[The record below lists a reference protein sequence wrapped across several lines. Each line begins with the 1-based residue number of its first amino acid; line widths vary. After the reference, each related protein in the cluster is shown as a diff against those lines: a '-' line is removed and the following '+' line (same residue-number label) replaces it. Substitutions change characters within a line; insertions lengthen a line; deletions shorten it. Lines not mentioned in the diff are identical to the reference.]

1 MGRYKTISDDEILCA
16 AREVFREQG
25 HTATTREIGQAAGIS
40 EAVLYQRFGSKD
52 DLFFAA
58 MAPRK
63 PDIEQLLGPKDPP
76 DDAHAYL
83 HAVVVRIGSYFV
95 EVLPLILHVM
105 THPSFDLAML
115 SRAKSANSNVC
126 LRESLAERLAALV
139 QRRRIVTSSPDITA
153 RLLVSIAHDWALGM
167 VLSPGTCSQGD
178 HELKKMVD
186 VVWEGLRGR
195 KA

>member
-16 AREVFREQG
+16 AREVFRQQG

-58 MAPRK
+58 MAPK
-63 PDIEQLLGPKDPP
+63 IPDIEALLGPENPP
-76 DDAHAYL
+76 DDAHEYL
-83 HAVVVRIGSYFV
+83 HAVVVRIGGYFR
-95 EVLPLILHVM
+95 EVLPLILHLM

-115 SRAKSANSNVC
+115 PRAKSADSNVC
-126 LRESLAERLAALV
+126 LRESLAERLASLL
-139 QRRRIVTSSPDITA
+139 QRRRIATSSPEVTA

-167 VLSPGTCSQGD
+167 VLSPENCVQGD
-178 HELKKMVD
+178 QELKKMVD
-186 VVWEGLRGR
+186 VVWQGLRGR
-195 KA
+195 RA